1 MSQTVRNNFIR
12 ELPKLELH
20 CHLDGSLTQKSI
32 EEIMERPVALSELQ
46 VEPDCRN
53 LAEYLQKFD
62 LPIQCLQTR
71 EGIKKASKEFL
82 LDVAK
87 ENVRYMEVRFAP
99 TCSINDHMTYRDVME
114 ATLDGLEEARK
125 ECGTYYNVIVCCM
138 RHFDLETNLAMLKG
152 CREFLGAGVCAADLA
167 GDETSW
173 AHEPVQGIVPRGEEA
188 GLSVYHSCRRMWKRS
203 EYHRCSGCRS
213 SPCGTWN
220 CHERIPGSTEALPG
234 SSYWRGDL
242 PYQQSS
248 DSRSLDFEGVSYQRV
263 SG

>member
-32 EEIMERPVALSELQ
+32 EEIMERPVVLSELQ

-62 LPIQCLQTR
+62 LPIQCLQTW

-99 TCSINDHMTYRDVME
+99 TCSINDHKT
-114 ATLDGLEEARK
+114 
-125 ECGTYYNVIVCCM
+125 
-138 RHFDLETNLAMLKG
+138 
-152 CREFLGAGVCAADLA
+152 
-167 GDETSW
+167 
-173 AHEPVQGIVPRGEEA
+173 
-188 GLSVYHSCRRMWKRS
+188 
-203 EYHRCSGCRS
+203 
-213 SPCGTWN
+213 
-220 CHERIPGSTEALPG
+220 
-234 SSYWRGDL
+234 
-242 PYQQSS
+242 
-248 DSRSLDFEGVSYQRV
+248 
-263 SG
+263 

>member
-32 EEIMERPVALSELQ
+32 EEIMKRPVALSELQ

-138 RHFDLETNLAMLKG
+138 
-152 CREFLGAGVCAADLA
+152 
-167 GDETSW
+167 
-173 AHEPVQGIVPRGEEA
+173 
-188 GLSVYHSCRRMWKRS
+188 LS
-203 EYHRCSGCRS
+203 
-213 SPCGTWN
+213 
-220 CHERIPGSTEALPG
+220 
-234 SSYWRGDL
+234 
-242 PYQQSS
+242 
-248 DSRSLDFEGVSYQRV
+248 F
-263 SG
+263 

>member
-46 VEPDCRN
+46 VEPDCRS

-125 ECGTYYNVIVCCM
+125 RM
-138 RHFDLETNLAMLKG
+138 RNLL
-152 CREFLGAGVCAADLA
+152 
-167 GDETSW
+167 
-173 AHEPVQGIVPRGEEA
+173 
-188 GLSVYHSCRRMWKRS
+188 
-203 EYHRCSGCRS
+203 
-213 SPCGTWN
+213 
-220 CHERIPGSTEALPG
+220 
-234 SSYWRGDL
+234 
-242 PYQQSS
+242 
-248 DSRSLDFEGVSYQRV
+248 
-263 SG
+263 

>member
-173 AHEPVQGIVPRGEEA
+173 PMNQFRECSAM
-188 GLSVYHSCRRMWKRS
+188 RRSWIIRIPFMQENVETFRI
-203 EYHRCSGCRS
+203 S
-213 SPCGTWN
+213 SMQWMQEQPCGTWN

-248 DSRSLDFEGVSYQRV
+248 DSRSLNFEGVSCQRA
-263 SG
+263 SE

>member
-32 EEIMERPVALSELQ
+32 EEIMERPVVLSELQ

-62 LPIQCLQTR
+62 LPIQYLQTR

-173 AHEPVQGIVPRGEEA
+173 PMNQFRELFREAKKLDYPYTIHAGE
-188 GLSVYHSCRRMWKRS
+188 
-203 EYHRCSGCRS
+203 
-213 SPCGTWN
+213 CGRLCKGYET
-220 CHERIPGSTEALPG
+220 
-234 SSYWRGDL
+234 
-242 PYQQSS
+242 
-248 DSRSLDFEGVSYQRV
+248 
-263 SG
+263 